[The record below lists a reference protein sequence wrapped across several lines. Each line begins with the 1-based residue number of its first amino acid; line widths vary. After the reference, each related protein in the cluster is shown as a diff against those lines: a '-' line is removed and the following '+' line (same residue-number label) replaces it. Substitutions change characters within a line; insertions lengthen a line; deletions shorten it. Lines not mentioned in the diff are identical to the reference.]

1 MENQRKVS
9 LARSLAGQ
17 LSFTC
22 YQSLRLLIQ
31 TATPLKNINYY
42 RRYFATVEQ
51 VTGTGTGAAPS
62 KDRRNIV
69 GLCVVYSLL
78 LAYFA
83 LFNAFH
89 FFLPPNFVMRVL
101 LGDVV
106 AALGL
111 DAQFN
116 FIFTLLSFY
125 SIFINWQM
133 YFMVNQKNTA
143 FLKSVFQCL
152 PVESSNQAVSPVL
165 SAAENRKNS
174 NRSTTTTTAEGNNQT
189 KAVLNQQHCLIMQRF
204 VLLAINTLQVFILI
218 IDLCLLVFTP
228 MVVATWLRTQEFIT
242 FEHLVTSGVESQD
255 GQLEWRLFLLF
266 FSPHFSST
274 SLSTTCSG

>member
-1 MENQRKVS
+1 MENQRPKVWT

-17 LSFTC
+17 LRFTC
-22 YQSLRLLIQ
+22 RQSLRLLIQ
-31 TATPLKNINYY
+31 TATPLKRPLDYY

-51 VTGTGTGAAPS
+51 VTGTGTGADQS
-62 KDRRNIV
+62 KDRQNVI
-69 GLCVVYSLL
+69 GLCTVYSIL

-111 DAQFN
+111 DTQFN
-116 FIFTLLSFY
+116 FIFTILSFY

-133 YFMVNQKNTA
+133 YFMVNQKNTS

-165 SAAENRKNS
+165 SAAENRKCS
-174 NRSTTTTTAEGNNQT
+174 A
-189 KAVLNQQHCLIMQRF
+189 
-204 VLLAINTLQVFILI
+204 
-218 IDLCLLVFTP
+218 
-228 MVVATWLRTQEFIT
+228 
-242 FEHLVTSGVESQD
+242 
-255 GQLEWRLFLLF
+255 
-266 FSPHFSST
+266 
-274 SLSTTCSG
+274 LSC